1 MPVFSMGSRKMSV
14 TTERLARL
22 LWFDRSSCSRSTLRD
37 LDATQRSKFQQQMCC
52 LLFILAQSFLHSSN
66 DAKPPNALLHK
77 FNGVPPPATSTAIK
91 AIMMEGNQPNFQN
104 YVCCQ
109 LKYKISL
116 GGVFWKQNLNF
127 TPNGVKVF
135 GLSPKSSSNAC
146 KAGGML

>member
-1 MPVFSMGSRKMSV
+1 M
-14 TTERLARL
+14 TEAAAQEVR
-22 LWFDRSSCSRSTLRD
+22 CVI

-77 FNGVPPPATSTAIK
+77 FNGVPQPPPATSTAIK

-127 TPNGVKVF
+127 TPNGVKVSRVWLIPQKQF
-135 GLSPKSSSNAC
+135 QCLQSRRNAVRWSGDGEQRG
-146 KAGGML
+146 A